1 VTARWAGRH
10 HDKDVLREEVWGRL
24 AELGAGVGEVHSRI
38 PNFVGA
44 ERAAARLADLAV
56 WQQAS
61 VVKCN
66 PDRGQ
71 APVRLQALR
80 DGKKLYAPVP
90 ELVDDLPFVE
100 LDPVV
105 LRAAGIPFEAVQYSE
120 DFVRYGRPVRF
131 DEIDPID
138 LVVVGCVAVTRAG
151 GRTGKGGGFADL
163 ELGIF
168 RELGT
173 VNDATPTATTVHDL
187 QVVADDR
194 IVMIDHDYPLDWIVT
209 PDEVI
214 DTRTRY
220 ARPQGVHWDSVQ
232 QDQFAGIP
240 FLATLRDELA
250 ERRRRS

>member
-1 VTARWAGRH
+1 MTARWAGRH
-10 HDKDVLREEVWGRL
+10 HDKDSLREEVWGRL
-24 AELGAGVGEVHSRI
+24 AESGAGLGEVHSRI

-44 ERAAARLADLAV
+44 ERAAERLAELTV
-56 WQQAS
+56 WKQAA

-71 APVRLQALR
+71 APVRLRALR

-90 ELVDDLPFVE
+90 ELVHDLPFVE
-100 LDPVV
+100 LDPVA
-105 LRAAGIPFEAVQYSE
+105 LLSAGVPFEAVQYSE
-120 DFVRYGRPVRF
+120 DFVQHGRPVRF

-138 LVVVGCVAVTRAG
+138 LVVVGCVAVTKAG

-163 ELGIF
+163 ELGVF

-173 VNDATPTATTVHDL
+173 VNDSTPTATTVHDL

-209 PDEVI
+209 PTEVI
-214 DTRTRY
+214 ETATTY
-220 ARPQGVHWDSVQ
+220 PRPRGVQWEAVQ
-232 QDQFAGIP
+232 DDQFAGIP
-240 FLATLRDELA
+240 FLATLRDELLQ
-250 ERRRRS
+250 RHDRG